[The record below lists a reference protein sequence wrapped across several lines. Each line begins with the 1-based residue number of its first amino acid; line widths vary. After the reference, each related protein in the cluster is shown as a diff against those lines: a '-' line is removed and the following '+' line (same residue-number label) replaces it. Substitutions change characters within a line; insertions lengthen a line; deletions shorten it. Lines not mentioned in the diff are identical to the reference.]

1 MLRQKNSCLVVFIIL
16 LALVLQGDPVF
27 GQESVSLKLE
37 GDAKI
42 LIQDLETSLPSLMRE
57 ANIPGLQIAVI
68 RNGKILWHGAFGLKN
83 VQTQDPVEK
92 NTVFEAAS
100 LTKPFFAYLVLKMVE
115 KGELDLDKPLVE
127 YAPQDYIEDRYIRHR
142 MDLEGF
148 RSDWFRRITARMV
161 LSHSSGLPHGGPRR
175 PLPIYFEP
183 GTQYRYSADGYMYLQ
198 RIIEFKNDKPL
209 EEIMQAEVIDPL
221 KMSNSSMVWQDRYND
236 LAAVGHD
243 VFGQT
248 TGKFRRRRF
257 AHSGASL
264 YTTAEDYAKF
274 VVAMLNDVGLK
285 GETLKTMLTPQ
296 IDVDD
301 NIYWSLGFGI
311 DRFAQGDAFW
321 QWGDYGI
328 FRNYVMAF
336 KQQKIA
342 VIYLTNSFNGLSIA
356 STLIE
361 RAIGPEKVL
370 GLDYLGYPR
379 YDSPASQLTQMV
391 HRQGIE
397 AALSRYHQHRKEES
411 GILGEVEVNSLGY
424 ALLQADRKDEAIVFF
439 KLNIEAYPHSA
450 NAYDSLADAY
460 MQSGKNDLAIQ
471 YYRKTLEMI
480 QKDPRPDKDF
490 LDNLKKGALDNL
502 KRLEG
507 QKKLP

>member
-1 MLRQKNSCLVVFIIL
+1 LLIIL
-16 LALVLQGDPVF
+16 LLLIVKGEPVF

-37 GDAKI
+37 VDAKI
-42 LIQDLETSLPSLMRE
+42 LIQDLESSLPSLMQE

-68 RNGKILWHGAFGLKN
+68 RNGKILWHGAYGIKN
-83 VQTQDPVEK
+83 MQTQAPVEK

-115 KGELDLDKPLVE
+115 KGELDLDKPLIE
-127 YAPQDYIEDRYIRHR
+127 YAPQDLIEARYIRHR

-148 RSDWFRRITARMV
+148 RSDWFRRITTRMI

-198 RIIEFKNDKPL
+198 RIVEHKKDKPL

-221 KMSNSSMVWQDRYND
+221 NMSNSSMVWQDRYRD

-248 TGKFRRRRF
+248 SGKFRRRRF

-285 GETLKTMLTPQ
+285 SKTLESMLAPQ

-311 DRFAQGDAFW
+311 DRFTEGDAFW

-328 FRNYVMAF
+328 FRNYIMAF

-342 VIYLTNSFNGLSIA
+342 VVYLTNSFNGLSIA

-361 RAIGPEKVL
+361 HAIGADKVL
-370 GLDYLGYPR
+370 GLRYLGYPR

-391 HRQGIE
+391 HRQGME
-397 AALSRYHQHRKEES
+397 AALSHYHQLRKEKP
-411 GILGEVEVNSLGY
+411 GILGEPEVNSLGY
-424 ALLQADRKDEAIVFF
+424 ALLQADKKGEAIVFF
-439 KLNIEAYPHSA
+439 KLNVEAYPHSA
-450 NAYDSLADAY
+450 NACDSLAEAY

-480 QKDPRPDKDF
+480 PNDPRPDKDF
-490 LDNLKKGALDNL
+490 LDNLRKGALDNL

-507 QKKLP
+507 QKKIP